1 MPRRILARS
10 LDRGSATDHLSPGYF
25 RDYRLLLLLPSP
37 SSPSGFRPAA
47 STPSRRIHT
56 YRRKLHF
63 VGCKGSVVKI
73 VTPAT
78 LTTLARFEIA
88 PPSINNIAPTLDRPF
103 AKRHSAQRFYAARPS
118 SRDPSRREDPSPFLS
133 FVLLEKT
140 FRIVKRDVVLT
151 EGEISLRGN
160 REEVTIRASASVPP
174 TPQSPVIKLERLR
187 RETYLA
193 SLFSLS
199 PFSSEKPSSGSL
211 APPGILAA
219 L

>member
-1 MPRRILARS
+1 M
-10 LDRGSATDHLSPGYF
+10 DHLSPGYF

-103 AKRHSAQRFYAARPS
+103 AKRHSAQRFYAARPF
-118 SRDPSRREDPSPFLS
+118 SRDRGE
-133 FVLLEKT
+133 
-140 FRIVKRDVVLT
+140 RI
-151 EGEISLRGN
+151 
-160 REEVTIRASASVPP
+160 
-174 TPQSPVIKLERLR
+174 LR
-187 RETYLA
+187 R
-193 SLFSLS
+193 SSPSFSRKNVS
-199 PFSSEKPSSGSL
+199 NRKERRRAYGRRDFPERESGGGDHTRERVCVPDTAKPCN
-211 APPGILAA
+211 
-219 L
+219 